1 MKNRKPIKLSALLT
15 AVLLLAA
22 VIVPGAAFA
31 EELPA
36 KNENKNTV
44 NTVSI
49 ESNNEIY
56 SPENPVTEVEVGSEF
71 TLSMPKNIPSI
82 HEEGC
87 FPATMCIFTPGGF
100 RANMMWFREAL
111 TNSAI
116 PLTERS

>member
-56 SPENPVTEVEVGSEF
+56 SPEDPVTEVEAGSEF
-71 TLSMPKNIPSI
+71 TLTMPKSIPSY
-82 HEEGC
+82 HEEGLLSGDDVY
-87 FPATMCIFTPGGF
+87 FYSWRLSGEYDVVQGSVDKFG
-100 RANMMWFREAL
+100 
-111 TNSAI
+111 
-116 PLTERS
+116 